1 MFEPDELSGRIRQ
14 LRIVWFALMM
24 SIAAFAGV
32 VWFLLRSNGL
42 ELGQTL
48 SRDALTYGAIVTVL
62 ILPLAQIVRR
72 KVQAVP
78 PQATADE
85 VTRRWQAGWIVG
97 QALREVVG
105 ILGLTLALLAGSI
118 TWVWAFAAASLGSM
132 LFSPPWEHELRSRLR
147 RSAADSNVPPG
158 SR

>member
-1 MFEPDELSGRIRQ
+1 MFEPDELSERIRQ

-24 SIAAFAGV
+24 SVAAFAGV
-32 VWFLLRSNGL
+32 VWFLLRSDGL
-42 ELGQTL
+42 ELGHTL
-48 SRDALTYGAIVTVL
+48 SRGALTYGAIVTVM

-78 PQATADE
+78 PRATAEE
-85 VTRRWQAGWIVG
+85 VTRRWRAGWIVG

-118 TWVWAFAAASLGSM
+118 TWVWAFAAASLVSM
-132 LFSPPWEHELRSRLR
+132 LLSPPWEHELRTRLHR
-147 RSAADSNVPPG
+147 AAADPNVPPG
-158 SR
+158 SH

>member
-1 MFEPDELSGRIRQ
+1 MFEPDEVSGQIRQ

-32 VWFLLRSNGL
+32 AGFLLRSGGL
-42 ELGQTL
+42 EIGQTL
-48 SRDALTYGAIVTVL
+48 PRAALTYGAIVTVL

-72 KVQAVP
+72 KVQAAP
-78 PQATADE
+78 PRAAAEE
-85 VTRRWQAGWIVG
+85 VARRWQAGWIVG

-118 TWVWAFAAASLGSM
+118 TWVWAFALASLGSM
-132 LFSPPWEHELRSRLR
+132 LLSPPWEHELRARLR
-147 RSAADSNVPPG
+147 RATVDPNGPPG
-158 SR
+158 SP

>member
-1 MFEPDELSGRIRQ
+1 MFEPDELSERIRQ

-24 SIAAFAGV
+24 SVAVFASGV
-32 VWFLLRSNGL
+32 GFLLRSDGL

-48 SRDALTYGAIVTVL
+48 SRGVLTYGAIVVVL

-78 PQATADE
+78 PRATAEE
-85 VTRRWQAGWIVG
+85 VVRRWQTGWIVG

-118 TWVWAFAAASLGSM
+118 TWVWAFAAASLVSM
-132 LFSPPWEHELRSRLR
+132 LLSPPWEHELRTRLR
-147 RSAADSNVPPG
+147 RAATDPNAPPG

>member
-1 MFEPDELSGRIRQ
+1 MFEPDELSKRIRQ

-24 SIAAFAGV
+24 SVAVLASGV
-32 VWFLLRSNGL
+32 GFLIRSDGL
-42 ELGQTL
+42 ELGQTV
-48 SRDALTYGAIVTVL
+48 SRGTLIYGAIVTVL
-62 ILPLAQIVRR
+62 ILPLAQIIRR

-78 PQATADE
+78 PRATPEE
-85 VTRRWQAGWIVG
+85 VVRRWQTGWIVG

-118 TWVWAFAAASLGSM
+118 TWVWAFAAASLVSM
-132 LFSPPWEHELRSRLR
+132 LLSPPWEHDLRIRLR
-147 RSAADSNVPPG
+147 RAAAEPNAPLG